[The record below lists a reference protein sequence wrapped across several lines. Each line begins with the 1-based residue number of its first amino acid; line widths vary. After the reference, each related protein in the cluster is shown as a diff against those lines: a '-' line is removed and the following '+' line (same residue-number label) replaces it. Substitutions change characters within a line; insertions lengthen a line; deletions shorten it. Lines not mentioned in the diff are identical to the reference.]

1 MHVEGAEGEDQMNG
15 CVGAGMALMMKG
27 CAGDTDGGNEE
38 GPGSGTSTEDC
49 GNCLSLT
56 MAPTGDFSCF
66 EPALDHVSAV
76 WLDQPIDPD
85 KASMVTLEGQVRDFE
100 SDDPRN
106 QTTVSLW
113 FDDLAEGSADTS
125 ATTDGD
131 GWITLE
137 GPTCT
142 PVSYLALRNPGL
154 DDAKPT
160 YKSHQVYSGDASV
173 EAEYITVSTMTYFTV
188 PALVNLSPD
197 PTKSVI
203 AGTAFDC
210 TREPDTLSDIDDGKI
225 EGAEVVVTDL
235 DGQPLEGVF
244 VKYFI
249 ENFPDPEQPH
259 TSQDGLWV
267 AINVPPGDV
276 RVEMWGLV
284 DGQEGLLGST
294 QLRTYADSINI
305 ANIFTG
311 HDGVKYPED
320 CLLDPDASE

>member
-1 MHVEGAEGEDQMNG
+1 MWRVMVVSIAGVLLG
-15 CVGAGMALMMKG
+15 CG
-27 CAGDTDGGNEE
+27 GDTTGGQGGGQGGNA
-38 GPGSGTSTEDC
+38 SGEDC

-66 EPALDHVSAV
+66 EPATDHDAAS
-76 WLDQPIDPD
+76 WLEQTIDPER
-85 KASMVTLEGQVRDFE
+85 ATTVAIEGQVRDFE

-113 FDDLAEGSADTS
+113 FDDLAEGAEDAS

-131 GWITLE
+131 GWVSLE

-142 PVSYLALRNPGL
+142 PISYLALRNPGL

-160 YKSHQVYSGDASV
+160 YKSHQIYSGEESV
-173 EAEYITVSTMTYFTV
+173 EAEYISVSTMTYYTV

-225 EGAEVVVTDL
+225 EGAEVIVTDL
-235 DGQPLEGVF
+235 DGQTIDGVF

-259 TSQDGLWV
+259 TSPDGLWV

-276 RVEMWGLV
+276 RVEMWGLI
-284 DGQEGLLGST
+284 DGEEGLLGST

-311 HDGVKYPED
+311 YDGVKYPQD
-320 CLLDPDASE
+320 CLLDAGATR

>member
-1 MHVEGAEGEDQMNG
+1 MWRIIAVSIGWTLLGCGADTTEGQGGGQG
-15 CVGAGMALMMKG
+15 
-27 CAGDTDGGNEE
+27 GDATG
-38 GPGSGTSTEDC
+38 EDC

-66 EPALDHVSAV
+66 EPAADHETAM
-76 WLDQPIDPD
+76 WLAQTIDPER
-85 KASMVTLEGQVRDFE
+85 ATTVSIEGQVRDFE
-100 SDDPRN
+100 SSDPRN

-113 FDDLAEGSADTS
+113 FDDLAEGDEDAS

-131 GWITLE
+131 GWVSLE

-160 YKSHQVYSGDASV
+160 YKSHQIYSGEASV
-173 EAEYITVSTMTYFTV
+173 EAEYISVSTMTYYTV

-210 TREPDTLSDIDDGKI
+210 NREPDTLSDIDEGKV
-225 EGAEVVVTDL
+225 EGAEVIVTDL
-235 DGQPLEGVF
+235 DGQPIDGVF

-259 TSQDGLWV
+259 TSPDGLWV

-276 RVEMWGLV
+276 RVEMWGLI

-305 ANIFTG
+305 ANIFAG
-311 HDGVKYPED
+311 YDGVKYPQD
-320 CLLDPDASE
+320 CLLDADATR